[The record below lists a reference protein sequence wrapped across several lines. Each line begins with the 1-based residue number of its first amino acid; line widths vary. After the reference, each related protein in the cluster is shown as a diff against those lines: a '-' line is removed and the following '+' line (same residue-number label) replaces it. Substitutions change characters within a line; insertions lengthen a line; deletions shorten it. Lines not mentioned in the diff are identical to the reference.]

1 MDSRSRFEES
11 VTHSIEARV
20 CRTIGC
26 GRDAEE
32 QDDFCLKC
40 REEIDALRDT
50 AQRRFVIF
58 GAWGRRTL
66 PHFGR

>member
-1 MDSRSRFEES
+1 M
-11 VTHSIEARV
+11 
-20 CRTIGC
+20 
-26 GRDAEE
+26 
-32 QDDFCLKC
+32 KC